1 MVQRCGV
8 KQQSQSNV
16 VISELSK
23 LWLEEITGG
32 RSQNLKNGKASS
44 ERKIRNLMQM
54 VSDL

>member
-1 MVQRCGV
+1 MVQRCDV